1 MKRKAKNQKN
11 RYFHY
16 QKEIL
21 NTISEP
27 ATFIDK
33 KYKYVFVNSA
43 FNKFYKWETKDLVGK
58 TVDFIW
64 ENSSFGNQLKVS
76 ISKCLEGQN
85 VTTQFEG
92 MIPGGAFR
100 ILEMH
105 FYPHLDKAGKIDG
118 VISTSKD
125 VTEHKQ
131 AEQNLKESEASL
143 KELNATKDKLFSVIG
158 HDLQGP
164 LSNIIGFSE
173 LIDKGYNQYSEEE
186 IRNYNKIIYQL
197 SQSVSELLE
206 NLLTWSRSQRNR
218 INIFSQQIS
227 MQLIIDKCHN
237 LLIHNIT
244 HKQITFVNNIPPD
257 TSVFADEEMITIVMR
272 NLMSNAIKF
281 THRGGSISIFAT
293 PSAETITIGIRDTGI
308 GIPSEKIDHIFK
320 ASSNH
325 ANTGTEGETGTGLGL
340 IICKDFIEKN
350 GGEIWAES
358 CPGKGSVFYF
368 SLPVAVKEPAVNQM
382 PNKIMT

>member
-1 MKRKAKNQKN
+1 MKRNGKNHKN

-33 KYKYVFVNSA
+33 KHKYIFVNSA
-43 FNKFYKWETKDLVGK
+43 FNTFYQRETIDVVGK

-64 ENSSFGNQLKVS
+64 GDTPFGSQLKAS
-76 ISKCLEGQN
+76 IGKCLEGQN
-85 VTTQFEG
+85 VATQFEG
-92 MIPGGAFR
+92 VIPGSIFR

-105 FYPHLDKAGKIDG
+105 YYPHLDKAGKIDG
-118 VISTSKD
+118 VIITSKD

-131 AEQNLKESEASL
+131 ALQKLKESEARL

-173 LIDKGYNQYSEEE
+173 LIDKAYEQYTEEE
-186 IRNYNKIIYQL
+186 LRNYNKIIYQL

-206 NLLTWSRSQRNR
+206 NLLTWARSQRNQ
-218 INIFSQQIS
+218 INIFPQKIS
-227 MQLIIDKCHN
+227 LQLVIDKCHG
-237 LLIHNIT
+237 LLVHNIS
-244 HKQITFVNNIPPD
+244 HKQINFINEVPPD
-257 TSVFADEEMITIVMR
+257 TTVFADEEMITIVVR
-272 NLMSNAIKF
+272 NLISNAIKF
-281 THRGGSISIFAT
+281 THKGGSITMFIKGSEESIT
-293 PSAETITIGIRDTGI
+293 LGISDTGI
-308 GIPSEKIDHIFK
+308 GIPSEKVGSIFK
-320 ASSNH
+320 ASCNH

-350 GGEIWAES
+350 SGEIWAES
-358 CPGKGSVFYF
+358 IPGEGSTFYF
-368 SLPVAVKEPAVNQM
+368 SLPAASFEPVVATSLSEK
-382 PNKIMT
+382 